1 MLLLMLFHWIFVC
14 VCVCVCVCRWDMQRA
29 RSLWNYEE
37 LKKKYE
43 LKSGEKPEK
52 KKERMTSFLP
62 KLGEGIDFFFLFF
75 FLIGIFY

>member
-1 MLLLMLFHWIFVC
+1 
-14 VCVCVCVCRWDMQRA
+14 MQRA

-62 KLGEGIDFFFLFF
+62 KLSEGIDFFFYRY
-75 FLIGIFY
+75 FLLAVDHYF